1 MSQKE
6 EYKRLKLLRETRA
19 KEYNEFTRGGIVS
32 ILQRLIGFLT
42 DKPSDGISLY
52 VSSAKSDS
60 SYTNG
65 KSITLGMPDM
75 FYDLRYGVLD
85 WGSILKALL
94 AHESQHINSSSF
106 KELEKIQEDYAAY
119 MVPRGL
125 SKATAMDVAKTMLNI
140 LEDGRIENII
150 VHKLPG
156 FRIPLLLLNS
166 EIRRMGG
173 LDGAAKTPGQEYCDF
188 HNQILSYTKT
198 GRHLPNIAVYAG
210 SRLETEF
217 RAIQRYID
225 AAVVAVTAKDCAN
238 LCRKLLWQISDYIL
252 ELLKS
257 KEAQDKASEMT
268 PSDEFTTD
276 SECEYNPAPSPGS
289 SGDSSEGSSSSDKK
303 GRGDKDESADSENGN
318 GGTPEPNDGE
328 GSGSKKGEGDESKPG
343 GEKSK
348 GSKGGGDSSSS
359 KDGKGEGR
367 DKSSNG
373 NRLPERLLTDR
384 SEDWTDDFSE
394 TGPEGYLPLTITP
407 EEMARLR
414 QGVSD
419 EMEMEDKELKP
430 SASTRSMEKIE
441 EMYAGE
447 RDRIFEESFPAV
459 TTSPLPPEILNPAR
473 QLEKKLE
480 KVLHQK
486 HTEQRGRRHGALD
499 VRSMYRSRL
508 RDPHVFYKK
517 GSPIKA
523 DMAAFILMDN
533 SGSMASVGAT
543 IEDLMFSKSVLSRVA
558 AAQIEY
564 ALRNLAALKIS
575 LFDVSCGKV
584 RHATLKQFDEKTNGT
599 RLYNSVNSVGVGCG
613 NKDGYSIRVATK
625 ELSARRESL
634 KVLLILSD
642 GLPSDYNGG
651 PRAGVE
657 DVRNTVKEARRR
669 GIIVIPIMFGDAR
682 FRAQSVEDFTYMYE
696 SFISCNP
703 IDISEEFQKL
713 FYNLVKKS

>member
-6 EYKRLKLLRETRA
+6 EYQRLKLLRKTRS

-42 DKPSDGISLY
+42 DKPSDGISLH

-75 FYDLRYGVLD
+75 FYDPRYGVLD

-106 KELEKIQEDYAAY
+106 KELEKIQEDYATY

-125 SKATAMDVAKTMLNI
+125 PEATAMDVAKTMLNI

-173 LDGAAKTPGQEYCDF
+173 LDEAAKTSGQEYCDF
-188 HNQILSYTKT
+188 ANQILSYTKT

-225 AAVVAVTAKDCAN
+225 AAVVAMTAEDCAN
-238 LCRKLLWQISDYIL
+238 LCRKLLWQASDYIL

-257 KEAQDKASEMT
+257 KEAQDKASEMA
-268 PSDEFTTD
+268 PPDEYTTD
-276 SECEYNPAPSPGS
+276 SECEYNPGPSSSSPGGSS
-289 SGDSSEGSSSSDKK
+289 SGDGK
-303 GRGDKDESADSENGN
+303 GKGDEDES
-318 GGTPEPNDGE
+318 
-328 GSGSKKGEGDESKPG
+328 SGSPGEDGDASESGDGKNKSSGSTDGEGDEAGDGKPKG
-343 GEKSK
+343 GKGNKKSSDSK
-348 GSKGGGDSSSS
+348 GDKGDNRSKAS
-359 KDGKGEGR
+359 R
-367 DKSSNG
+367 G
-373 NRLPERLLTDR
+373 NKLPERLLTDR

-419 EMEMEDKELKP
+419 EMEIEDKELKP
-430 SASTRSMEKIE
+430 SASKRPMEKIE

-447 RDRIFEESFPAV
+447 RDRIFEESFPTV
-459 TTSPLPPEILNPAR
+459 TTSPLPPEILNPAK

-480 KVLHQK
+480 KILRQK

-508 RDPHVFYKK
+508 HDPHVFYKK

-523 DMAAFILMDN
+523 DMAAFLLMDN
-533 SGSMASVGAT
+533 SYSMTDIGAVVKA
-543 IEDLMFSKSVLSRVA
+543 LAFSKSALSRVA

-575 LFDVSCGKV
+575 LFDVSFGRV
-584 RHATLKQFDEKTNGT
+584 RHATLKQFDEKTSGT
-599 RLYNSVNSVGVGCG
+599 RLYNSIGSVGVGCG
-613 NKDGYSIRVATK
+613 NKDGYSIRVATE
-625 ELSARRESL
+625 ELTKRRESL
-634 KVLLILSD
+634 KVLFILSD

-657 DVRNTVKEARRR
+657 DVRNAVKEARRR
-669 GIIVIPIMFGDAR
+669 GIIVIPIMFGDAC
-682 FRAQSVEDFTYMYE
+682 FRAQSVEDYTYMYE

-713 FYNLVKKS
+713 FYSLVKKS